1 MRTTNS
7 RVSSQ
12 VPEALRSEGS
22 QGTQMLA
29 LSPVEDYVT
38 LCIGD
43 PSLFLFSLQQRA
55 NFFERWV
62 GFKGGTS
69 CCLIGQIPAPLS
81 DLLN

>member
-38 LCIGD
+38 L
-43 PSLFLFSLQQRA
+43 FLFSLQQRA
-55 NFFERWV
+55 SFFERWV